1 MRQARWARVAIWLLA
16 IGCATPAAAAGGQP
30 LAAEVRYTPYGIA
43 HVTADTYAGAGYGY
57 GWALARDNLCAVV
70 ERAMTLAGERSRS
83 MPAQQTYLDVFAG
96 GTISN
101 VDSDAVYRYLFPAS
115 LLRRVKDDV
124 SKEVRELVHGFVE
137 GFNRH
142 ASGAALAGETCR
154 EQPWYRPLTEDD
166 LWRRLAHVPLLE
178 TTASVLREIVAAEP
192 PTPTADRAAAVPADT
207 LARLAGLDAIR
218 GGSNAAA
225 FGRQGVEGGAGGMS
239 FSNPHYAWH
248 GTERLHAFHLQVRG
262 RLNVFG
268 STPYGLPFPLMGFTP
283 DVGWSITH
291 TTDKRSTIYELR
303 LDPRE
308 PTRYM
313 VGSRSERM
321 RAVRVTVD
329 TQDGP
334 VSKTFWE
341 TRYGPVLAGQHL
353 EWSRTHAYAFADP
366 ERGNT
371 RFADQFLAIAQADSV
386 RAIHAAL
393 NKHMGSPWSNVT
405 AADRHGEVF
414 YSNTSVAGYVTDAQ
428 LERCT
433 ISSPARHYMNVADVV
448 TLNVSVR
455 GCAWRRDRR
464 APQPGIIPAALRPA
478 MIRSDVTFNS
488 NDSHWYATLD
498 ASGRLEGFAQVIGP
512 ERTMRGERTRV
523 AALYARDV
531 MQGSELTGTPGATPA
546 KWERLFFS
554 SRNLTAEAV
563 LDDVIADCRRE
574 PVVELDGASFDL
586 SAACAALA
594 AWDRRDTPDSRG
606 SLLFTEFMRGLEAV
620 PMTGFALAPRY
631 WRTPFDPKDPV
642 GTPSGFKPTLET
654 RQVLARVADR
664 LTKANVPLD
673 VRLGDAQAVTRNG
686 RRLPMSGSPYTYHLV
701 RGINFEPERGY
712 TEVRSGD
719 SYIHVVSLRPDG
731 VSGRFLVTYSQ
742 STNPSSPHFAD
753 MTALFSEE
761 RLADIAF
768 SDADIRAAQVGG
780 TVILDSRSA
789 D

>member
-1 MRQARWARVAIWLLA
+1 MRQARWASAAIWMMV
-16 IGCATPAAAAGGQP
+16 IGCAAPAVAAGRA
-30 LAAEVRYTPYGIA
+30 LTAEVRYTPYGVA

-70 ERAMTLAGERSRS
+70 ERATTLAGERSRS
-83 MPAQQTYLDVFAG
+83 MPAQQSYFDAFAG
-96 GTISN
+96 GPISN
-101 VDSDAVYRYLFPAS
+101 VDSDAVYRYLFPVS
-115 LLRRVKDDV
+115 LLRRVRADA

-142 ASGAALAGETCR
+142 ANGPALAGETCR

-178 TTASVLREIVAAEP
+178 TTASVLREIVAAVP
-192 PTPTADRAAAVPADT
+192 PTADRAAAPTDT
-207 LARLAGLDAIR
+207 LTRLAGLEAIR

-225 FGRQGVEGGAGGMS
+225 FGRLGVEGGVGGLS

-248 GTERLHAFHLQVRG
+248 GTERLHAFHLHVRG
-262 RLNVFG
+262 RLNVSG
-268 STPYGLPFPLMGFTP
+268 ATPYGLPFPLMGFTP

-303 LDPRE
+303 LDPRD

-329 TQDGP
+329 TQDGQ
-334 VSKTFWE
+334 VNKTFWE
-341 TRYGPVLAGQHL
+341 TRYGPVLTGQHL

-366 ERGNT
+366 ERSNT
-371 RFADQFLAIAQADSV
+371 RFADQFLAIAHANSV
-386 RAIHAAL
+386 REIHAAL

-414 YSNTSVAGYVTDAQ
+414 YSNSSVAGYITDAQ

-433 ISSPARHYMNVADVV
+433 ISSAARYYMSVADVV
-448 TLNVSVR
+448 TLNGSDPE
-455 GCAWRRDRR
+455 CAWTRDKR

-498 ASGRLEGFAQVIGP
+498 ASGRLEGFPQVIGP

-531 MQGSELTGTPGATPA
+531 MQGSDLTGAPGATPA
-546 KWERLFFS
+546 KWEHLFFS
-554 SRNLTAEAV
+554 SRNLTAELV
-563 LDDVIADCRRE
+563 LDDVIADCQRE
-574 PVVELDGASFDL
+574 RVVELDGVPFDL
-586 SAACAALA
+586 SAVCAVLA
-594 AWDRRDTPDSRG
+594 AWDRRDTLDSRG
-606 SLLFTEFMRGLEAV
+606 SLLFTEFMRALEAV

-631 WRTPFDPKDPV
+631 WRTPFDPNDPV
-642 GTPSGFKPTLET
+642 GTPSGFKPTFET

-664 LTKANVPLD
+664 LTKAKVPLD

-686 RRLPMSGSPYTYHLV
+686 RRSPMSGSPFTYHLV
-701 RGINFEPERGY
+701 RGINFEAEKGY

-719 SYIHVVSLRPDG
+719 SYIHIVSLRPEG

-768 SDADIRAAQVGG
+768 SDADIRAAQVGE
-780 TVILDSRSA
+780 TVILDARSA